1 MWNYSIFAKRMVY
14 RITPQII
21 LFMKKHL
28 LLLIVATL
36 LPVFSMNAQ
45 SLQFGVKGGV
55 SFMEVN
61 DNRHDDFGW
70 FVGPMLDMALP
81 VTGLSVDVSALYH
94 REYYHH
100 EYHERKYNYVN
111 KHIEV
116 PLNLKWDFW
125 NGESHGLY
133 LGGGPQLTY
142 IMDSDRYAN
151 HWATSFNVGGGV
163 KLWKCLRVGINYNLP
178 LGRTYRQVMYGGSPW
193 PLKRKGLWMSVSYLL

>member
-1 MWNYSIFAKRMVY
+1 
-14 RITPQII
+14 
-21 LFMKKHL
+21 MKKHL

-70 FVGPMLDMALP
+70 FVGPMLDMDLP

-94 REYYHH
+94 REYYHE
-100 EYHERKYNYVN
+100 EYHGRKYNFVD

-125 NGESHGLY
+125 NGKLLGLY

-142 IMDSDRYAN
+142 NMDIHDYNNR
-151 HWATSFNVGGGV
+151 WAASFNVGGGV
-163 KLWKCLRVGINYNLP
+163 KLLECLRIGLDYNLP
-178 LGRTYRQVMYGGSPW
+178 LGRTVEAWMEGGSPK